1 MDSITN
7 KRLANCEVP
16 LLDYVDESG
25 EYRLI
30 IAVLGYEKMSNPTN
44 NTVRVIAGDNQLR
57 VDGAYRASLV
67 GRIHNLL
74 ESYGVRVLGIEQ
86 SSENDSFAL
95 LMHASINANDSMV
108 NIGELRRQLVAEA
121 QKLGVTLRIQ
131 REELFAYMHRI

>member
-1 MDSITN
+1 MDKITN

-16 LLDYVDESG
+16 LLDYVDDSG

-30 IAVLGYEKMSNPTN
+30 IAVLGYDKMKPVVN
-44 NTVRVIAGDNQLR
+44 NNVRVIAGENQVM

-74 ESYGVRVLGIEQ
+74 ESYGIRVLSIEQ
-86 SSENDSFAL
+86 SSDDDSFAL
-95 LMHASINANDSMV
+95 LMHASINVNDMSV
-108 NIGELRRQLVAEA
+108 NIGELRRSLVQQA
-121 QKLGVTLRIQ
+121 QMLGVTLRIQ

>member
-1 MDSITN
+1 MDKITN

-16 LLDYVDESG
+16 LLDYFDDSG

-30 IAVLGYEKMSNPTN
+30 IAVLGYDKMKPVVN
-44 NTVRVIAGDNQLR
+44 NNVRVIAGENQVM

-74 ESYGVRVLGIEQ
+74 ESYGIRVLSIEQ
-86 SSENDSFAL
+86 SSDDDSFAL
-95 LMHASINANDSMV
+95 LMHASINANDMNV
-108 NIGELRRQLVAEA
+108 RIGELRRSLVQQA
-121 QKLGVTLRIQ
+121 QMLGVTLRIQ

>member
-1 MDSITN
+1 MDKITN

-16 LLDYVDESG
+16 LLDYVDDSG

-30 IAVLGYEKMSNPTN
+30 IAVLGYDKMKPVVN
-44 NTVRVIAGDNQLR
+44 NNVRVIAGENQVM

-74 ESYGVRVLGIEQ
+74 ESYGIRVLSIEQ
-86 SSENDSFAL
+86 SSDDDSFAL
-95 LMHASINANDSMV
+95 LMHASINANDMSV
-108 NIGELRRQLVAEA
+108 NIGELRRSLVQQA
-121 QKLGVTLRIQ
+121 QMLGVTLRIQ

>member
-1 MDSITN
+1 MDKITN

-16 LLDYVDESG
+16 LLDYVDDSG
-25 EYRLI
+25 IYRLI
-30 IAVLGYEKMSNPTN
+30 IAVLGYDKMGSVN
-44 NTVRVIAGDNQLR
+44 NNNVRVIAGNNQVL

-74 ESYGVRVLGIEQ
+74 ESYGVQVQSIDQ
-86 SSENDSFAL
+86 SSDDESFSL
-95 LMHASINANDSMV
+95 LMHASVNANDMVV
-108 NIGELRRQLVAEA
+108 NIGQLRRQLESEA

>member
-1 MDSITN
+1 MDKITN

-16 LLDYVDESG
+16 LLDYVDDSG

-30 IAVLGYEKMSNPTN
+30 IAVLGYDKMKPVVN
-44 NTVRVIAGDNQLR
+44 NNVRVIAGDNQVM

-74 ESYGVRVLGIEQ
+74 ESYGIRVLSIEQ
-86 SSENDSFAL
+86 SSDEDSFAL
-95 LMHASINANDSMV
+95 LMHASINSNDMSV
-108 NIGELRRQLVAEA
+108 KIGELRRSLVQQA
-121 QKLGVTLRIQ
+121 QMLGVTLRIQ

>member
-1 MDSITN
+1 MDKITN

-16 LLDYVDESG
+16 LLDYVDDSG

-30 IAVLGYEKMSNPTN
+30 IAVLGYDKMKPVVN
-44 NTVRVIAGDNQLR
+44 NNVRVIAGENQVM

-74 ESYGVRVLGIEQ
+74 ESYGIRVLSIEQ
-86 SSENDSFAL
+86 SSDDDSFAL
-95 LMHASINANDSMV
+95 LMHASINSNDMSV
-108 NIGELRRQLVAEA
+108 NIGELRRSLVQQA
-121 QKLGVTLRIQ
+121 QMLGVTLRIQ

>member
-1 MDSITN
+1 MDKITN

-16 LLDYVDESG
+16 LLDYIDDSG

-30 IAVLGYEKMSNPTN
+30 IAVLGYDKMKPAAN
-44 NTVRVIAGDNQLR
+44 NYVRVIAGDSQVT

-74 ESYGVRVLGIEQ
+74 ESYGIRVLSIEQ
-86 SSENDSFAL
+86 SSDDDSFAL
-95 LMHASINANDSMV
+95 LMHASINANDMTI
-108 NIGELRRQLVAEA
+108 NIGELRRNLVQEA
-121 QKLGVTLRIQ
+121 QLLGVTLRIQ

>member
-1 MDSITN
+1 MDSIIN

-86 SSENDSFAL
+86 SAENDSFAL

>member
-1 MDSITN
+1 MDKITN

-16 LLDYVDESG
+16 LLDYVDDSG

-30 IAVLGYEKMSNPTN
+30 IAVLGYDKMKSSVN
-44 NTVRVIAGDNQLR
+44 NNVRVIAGENQVM

-74 ESYGVRVLGIEQ
+74 ESYGIRVSSIEQ
-86 SSENDSFAL
+86 STDDDSFAL
-95 LMHASINANDSMV
+95 LMHASINSNDMNV
-108 NIGELRRQLVAEA
+108 NIGELRRNLVQDA
-121 QKLGVTLRIQ
+121 QMLGVTLRIQ